1 MKVENEKLGKFIQGM
16 NNDEAHLFLITE
28 LTRVREEHK
37 SERDEDR
44 WVEVKNGKN
53 RKMLMKEVVANTHD
67 AVVDIRKDT
76 QILRD
81 FSGFFHLM
89 RKYHLWWVVGIVL
102 SITLGALGLDV
113 SSNIIKNHLP

>member
-1 MKVENEKLGKFIQGM
+1 MKVRDEKLAKFVTAM
-16 NNDEAHLFLITE
+16 NNEEAHIFLIEE
-28 LTRVREEHK
+28 LQRVREEHIR
-37 SERDEDR
+37 ERNEDR
-44 WVEVKNGKN
+44 WVDVKNGENK
-53 RKMLMKEVVANTHD
+53 KMLMKEVVANTHD

-102 SITLGALGLDV
+102 SITLGVLGLDV
-113 SSNIIKNHLP
+113 STNIIKNHLP

>member
-16 NNDEAHLFLITE
+16 NNDEAHLFLATE

-37 SERDEDR
+37 LERDEDR

-89 RKYHLWWVVGIVL
+89 RKYHLWWVVGIII